1 MNGNH
6 NPINTMKTKRMYIA
20 PECMQYPMPA
30 GWLCQSIKVSGDEK
44 VTNGDHIGFSKS
56 YGGTIWDDGDAEE
69 N

>member
-1 MNGNH
+1 
-6 NPINTMKTKRMYIA
+6 MYIA
-20 PECMQYPMPA
+20 PESMEYPMPA

-44 VTNGDHIGFSKS
+44 VTNGDDIGFSKS